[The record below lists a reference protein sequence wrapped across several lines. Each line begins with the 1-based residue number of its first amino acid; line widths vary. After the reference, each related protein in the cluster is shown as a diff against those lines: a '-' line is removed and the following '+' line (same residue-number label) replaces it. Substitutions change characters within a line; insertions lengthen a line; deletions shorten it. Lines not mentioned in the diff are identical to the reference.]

1 MSGKR
6 GRTDAADA
14 TAICDAV
21 QRPDMRFVPV
31 KSEGTSKPGY
41 AYTGTAK
48 ALSNSAPP
56 LSAGGHPLDGGLG
69 VTLRYCD
76 SNDRYEQRDT
86 WIEG

>member
-1 MSGKR
+1 VTPYRISGKR
-6 GRTDAADA
+6 GKTDAADA

-48 ALSNSAPP
+48 ALSNSAPL
-56 LSAGGHPLDGGLG
+56 LSAGGHPLD
-69 VTLRYCD
+69 
-76 SNDRYEQRDT
+76 
-86 WIEG
+86 

>member
-1 MSGKR
+1 VTPYRMSGKR
-6 GRTDAADA
+6 GKTHVADA

-48 ALSNSAPP
+48 ALSKQRATTISWRTSARW
-56 LSAGGHPLDGGLG
+56 G
-69 VTLRYCD
+69 VRCHLAILR
-76 SNDRYEQRDT
+76 
-86 WIEG
+86 

>member
-6 GRTDAADA
+6 GKTDAADA

-48 ALSNSAPP
+48 ALSNSAPL
-56 LSAGGHPLDGGLG
+56 LSAGGHPLDCWG
-69 VTLRYCD
+69 VRCHLAIPRQ
-76 SNDRYEQRDT
+76 QRP
-86 WIEG
+86 I